1 MKRIHSRLLAAA
13 LALALALGL
22 SGGALAAETGAAP
35 APAPAKPIA
44 VQLNGQELAF
54 PDAAPEAV
62 NGRTFLPVRPVFE
75 ALGAQV
81 SYSPSAQTI
90 TAVRDGTTV
99 TMALGSTAAT
109 VETDGV
115 KTTLTMDA
123 APYAKNNRTY
133 VPVRFAAQALGC
145 AVGWDQGD
153 STVIL
158 VDVRKLLSDT
168 LSKYSYTY
176 LERYADY
183 AANAKY
189 NEGAWAATADMD
201 ASFAMMGLSPLT
213 MTGSLD
219 GVIADASKAEL
230 SMNLKLDM
238 EDFLA
243 DLAEQSGQEA
253 GFTAEERALLAG
265 LKKDGVGMELR
276 ADLESGMYYM
286 TYTGDLMEQMGLPAG
301 TWISMDLSPLFEQMG
316 MDPAQL
322 TDPSQTLQPQALAYM
337 AASLLPPMT
346 DKDGSYA
353 MLAQVV
359 DTAAKFLAD
368 ESFVKDGDKLTSTL
382 ALQQGADKIGLTLA
396 LETDGDKV
404 VGYGIDLDFAA
415 DLGAGPDGSPISMA
429 LALSTGVD
437 AKDHMYAHIAL
448 SATDLIDLTLDVS
461 GDYAPSSKAPRTEP
475 PAGADVITL
484 EELMGAEGVA
494 GPVSG
499 AAGLGA

>member
-1 MKRIHSRLLAAA
+1 MKRIQSRLLAAG
-13 LALALALGL
+13 LALSLTLGL
-22 SGGALAAETGAAP
+22 SGGAMAAEAGA

-44 VQLNGQELAF
+44 VQLNGQTLAF

-62 NGRTFLPVRPVFE
+62 NGRTFLPVRAVFE

-81 SYSPSAQTI
+81 SYSPSAQTV

-115 KTTLTMDA
+115 KTALTMDA

-176 LERYADY
+176 LERFSDY
-183 AANAKY
+183 TAGAKY
-189 NEGAWAATADMD
+189 SEGNWAFTADMD
-201 ASFAMMGLSPLT
+201 ASMAMEGLSPVV
-213 MTGSLD
+213 MTGAMD
-219 GVIADASKAEL
+219 GVMGDAARAEV

-238 EDFLA
+238 EGFLT
-243 DLAEQSGQEA
+243 DLARQSGQEA
-253 GFTAEERALLAG
+253 GFTAEERALLDS
-265 LKKDGVGMELR
+265 LKKGGIGMELR
-276 ADLESGMYYM
+276 ADLETGMYYM
-286 TYTGDLMEQMGLPAG
+286 TYTGDLMEQMDLPAG
-301 TWISMDLSPLFEQMG
+301 TWISMDLSPLYGALG
-316 MDPAQL
+316 MDPTQL
-322 TDPSQTLQPQALAYM
+322 ADPSQAADPQALAN
-337 AASLLPPMT
+337 LIPFFVNLD

-353 MLAQVV
+353 FLAQAV
-359 DTAAKFLAD
+359 DAVAKFLAD
-368 ESFVKDGDKLTSTL
+368 ESFVKDGDMLTSTF
-382 ALQQGADKIGLTLA
+382 AFQQGTSKIGLTLA

-404 VGYGIDLDFAA
+404 VGYGIDFELAGVLD
-415 DLGAGPDGSPISMA
+415 AGSDGSPMSIA
-429 LALSTGVD
+429 LALSTGMD
-437 AKDHMYAHIAL
+437 AKDHMRAHISL
-448 SATDLIDLTLDVS
+448 SATDLIALTMDVS
-461 GDYAPSSKAPRTEP
+461 GGCAPSDKAPKTEP

-484 EELMGAEGVA
+484 EELTGAEGTM
-494 GPVSG
+494 PVPSG
-499 AAGLGA
+499 VGA